1 MSARPEWAR
10 KRALALLLGVALAAG
25 CGSVPT
31 DEPGSP
37 DASRVPQL
45 LNQDAVLV
53 RGWISG
59 DGAGLEPVTPLA
71 AATGMAGDTGGSL
84 RLRGLDDRGAT
95 LFDVRFGE
103 RSLAAVAGRP
113 GRYFVLQV
121 PVPGGADLL
130 AAIELDAGEGR
141 VVSRPAR
148 WSREALIDGLSGA
161 QGVSIESLS
170 GARVAVSWDAER
182 FELLQLRDPATGSVL
197 ALDRDGEVTVA
208 APGGALEIALSD
220 GTRSAAAVFRIA
232 ENP

>member
-1 MSARPEWAR
+1 MSARPRWAR
-10 KRALALLLGVALAAG
+10 PRALALLLGVALAAG

-37 DASRVPQL
+37 DVSGAPQL
-45 LNQDAVLV
+45 LSQDAVLV

-59 DGAGLEPVTPLA
+59 DAAGLEPVTPLVA
-71 AATGMAGDTGGSL
+71 AAGMAGDTEGSL

-148 WSREALIDGLSGA
+148 WSREALIDGLVGA

-182 FELLQLRDPATGSVL
+182 FALLQLRDPVTGSVL

-220 GTRSAAAVFRIA
+220 GTRSATAVFRIA

>member
-1 MSARPEWAR
+1 MDA
-10 KRALALLLGVALAAG
+10 
-25 CGSVPT
+25 
-31 DEPGSP
+31 PGSP
-37 DASRVPQL
+37 DASRAPQL
-45 LNQDAVLV
+45 LSQDAVLV
-53 RGWISG
+53 RGWING
-59 DGAGLEPVTPLA
+59 DAAGLEPVTPLA
-71 AATGMAGDTGGSL
+71 AAAGMAGDPGGSL

-141 VVSRPAR
+141 VVRRPAR
-148 WSREALIDGLSGA
+148 WSREALIDGLAGA

-182 FELLQLRDPATGSVL
+182 YALLQLRDPVTGSVL